1 MDEKRHVFH
10 YNYKGYLMYYMMCL
24 CVYFYIGGLAHPH
37 GVLHGS
43 GGPYAFV
50 FFLFFCGCTPCR
62 LFTSPFIHAYTPPF
76 FAFICTIARPYSLRF
91 IRIGTPRVR
100 PPNCMAF
107 AGSSSALVR
116 TTQEPPYE
124 PKKPLKVPTCLASR
138 VRHVEYP
145 AYAVGYRVISSS
157 ANVEK
162 YNGVWWAFT
171 RHLER
176 MEPYATL
183 DRDLDLLD
191 RTLDLYKSLGPL
203 PC

>member
-116 TTQEPPYE
+116 TRSHYSGASVRA
-124 PKKPLKVPTCLASR
+124 KKTPQGSNMPCKPRSTRGISGVCCGLS
-138 VRHVEYP
+138 
-145 AYAVGYRVISSS
+145 GY
-157 ANVEK
+157 
-162 YNGVWWAFT
+162 
-171 RHLER
+171 
-176 MEPYATL
+176 
-183 DRDLDLLD
+183 LLI
-191 RTLDLYKSLGPL
+191 RKRRKI
-203 PC
+203 